1 MRRSG
6 SDCGPDGTNDLARK
20 DNGDIP
26 AAVRALGVALSP
38 REVVIQRANPALAR
52 LDPRL
57 AQAKANGATA
67 AIIYNSAGTPFSL
80 AKRA

>member
-1 MRRSG
+1 VIK
-6 SDCGPDGTNDLARK
+6 LARK

-57 AQAKANGATA
+57 AQAKANGAMNA
-67 AIIYNSAGTPFSL
+67 REPPNVRQYSL
-80 AKRA
+80 EHGWIGCREKRS